1 MSIAFP
7 ETDEVLSLSEL
18 EDAAESRN
26 YEAFEYLAKSLDYSE
41 YGPAVLRQTL
51 DLALNLDM
59 VPLARELAQKGLC
72 LFPQENA
79 FQQAAMVLAPLQI
92 LGTQPSNPSNLE
104 ASQEWL
110 KNNAAQY
117 KGKWVAVGDGKFLG
131 TAAKFKE
138 LQKQIEGFG
147 KTVDAIIVKVLV

>member
-79 FQQAAMVLAPLQI
+79 FQQAAIVLAPPQI
-92 LGTQPSNPSNLE
+92 IGTRPSKPSKLA

-117 KGKWVAVGDGKFLG
+117 KGKWVAVGDGKLLG
-131 TAAKFKE
+131 AAAKFKE

-147 KTVDAIIVKVLV
+147 KTVDTIIVKVLA